1 MWVQSPGEEYL
12 LEKEIANHS
21 SVLAW
26 EILWT
31 EEPGRL
37 RTIGLQRGG
46 HNWAHAQTA
55 RTVCITA
62 SSTFVVSKGPQSL
75 HLPSWHPAQLPK
87 CLPSPFLSPTCA
99 TVACLSFSFSWGLQL
114 PGLAFFGQTLS
125 WCFRDKKQKLAD
137 NLPPELPT
145 SVFFAP
151 WGSSQRSKAG
161 LLKGAC

>member
-1 MWVQSPGEEYL
+1 MWVQSPGEEIPWRRKWQPTPVFL
-12 LEKEIANHS
+12 LGKS
-21 SVLAW
+21 YGPRSLAGYIPW
-26 EILWT
+26 
-31 EEPGRL
+31 GCRV
-37 RTIGLQRGG
+37 G
-46 HNWAHAQTA
+46 HDWARAQTA
-55 RTVCITA
+55 RTVFITA
-62 SSTFVVSKGPQSL
+62 SSTFVVSKGPQPL

-87 CLPSPFLSPTCA
+87 CLPSPFLLPTSA
-99 TVACLSFSFSWGLQL
+99 TVACLSFFFPWGLQL